1 MLLKGRYLLLS
12 VFRCSAIVE
21 RFMQLDL
28 EKDDAVS
35 FLKDFVIPASEG
47 LA

>member
-1 MLLKGRYLLLS
+1 MVKGGCPLLS
-12 VFRCSAIVE
+12 VLRCSAIVD

-28 EKDDAVS
+28 EKDDASS
-35 FLKDFVIPASEG
+35 FLKDFVLPASEG